1 MNPVD
6 NSPQIWDMATATAR
20 RRRMVSYLVVF
31 IMVLAVLVALG
42 GLFYLKHRATKL
54 SDPTDALWASGG
66 VSVLNS
72 IQINVLNMVYR
83 RVAEKLNNWE
93 NHRTSVEYE
102 NHLITKVFLFQFCNS
117 FAAFFYIAYIKAY
130 VGDVCL
136 HDSCL
141 MELRVQLFVLFL
153 LSTIVSNA
161 LEIAMPYIS
170 ANFYRFLARTPETK
184 NLKRSD
190 LSDEET
196 QALWAPYE
204 EDDAFADYNEM
215 AERTKYRL
223 QTSNKP
229 FSSVHAAKLARIAAA
244 SPDEDNVLHEAK
256 AHLLTTRG
264 HTKGISSKNEEQPT
278 APLTRAESL
287 GDDEPEMD
295 PWLISRG
302 AEYQVKL
309 HKALVMWGHNE
320 AADGLFPPPATP
332 PESLHTS
339 AWQRFR
345 NELIYVPRDPY
356 NYFGLYTAF
365 KSDAKLQPYY
375 RHHPASAT
383 GTSEDTLFR
392 SVDRIRLVHSILA
405 EHINFDALKGATYF
419 TDLFALHDEAALQHL
434 TKSWA
439 TNWRL
444 TRQPLGE
451 LRNYFGEKIAL
462 YFAWLEFYT
471 KSLLLPAVIGIIIY
485 VLDIRNIGNVA
496 AGKIFFAG
504 FIVVWSTFF
513 TEFWK
518 RKSEIYTV
526 LWGVDESLDIDSTPR
541 TQYKGVRRMNPIDN
555 SPQIWD
561 MATATARRRRMV
573 SYLVVLIM
581 VLAVLVAL
589 GGLFYLKHLATKLS
603 DPTDA
608 QWASVGVS
616 VLNSIQINIL
626 NMVYRRV
633 AEKLNH
639 WENHRTS
646 VQFENHLITK
656 VFLFQFCNSFA
667 SFFYI
672 AYIKAY
678 IGDVCLNNSCLIELR
693 VQLFVLFLLST
704 IVSNALEIA
713 MPFVWAYVYRF
724 LARTPA
730 TKNLKRSDL
739 SDEEIQALWAP
750 YEEDDAF
757 ADYNEM
763 VIQYGFVT
771 LFVVAMPITPAMA
784 LFNNVLEAHVDAY
797 KLCKGHRRPYPH
809 RVASIGSWY
818 YFLCLMNYM
827 AVVTNIG
834 IILFTKDP
842 DDKFTSNTST
852 TAKWIIFL
860 IAEHVCILMK
870 SAVAAAVPDVPRELA
885 YLRDRHKDIEA
896 TVFLG
901 QVPETNDDDD
911 LSQQAEKL
919 NLCIHATAA
928 AAKAMPETKP
938 AL

>member
-1 MNPVD
+1 MAEPSPVQYEAMISIEID
-6 NSPQIWDMATATAR
+6 AAMARPMAAEDVPPTLPSMQRPSVMASRTKPFGATDYVLELPHR
-20 RRRMVSYLVVF
+20 SGGEVSKPDSFTQKAFVQLMLGFSVTG
-31 IMVLAVLVALG
+31 IPAVL
-42 GLFYLKHRATKL
+42 
-54 SDPTDALWASGG
+54 
-66 VSVLNS
+66 
-72 IQINVLNMVYR
+72 
-83 RVAEKLNNWE
+83 
-93 NHRTSVEYE
+93 RTSKCFVSNDGHPFTSTNPETFASTDWVKSHNNGRSTLTQGTAANADVIRRIDCLRAEYLE
-102 NHLITKVFLFQFCNS
+102 YIGSSEATTEALFCELIARAVAKRIQL
-117 FAAFFYIAYIKAY
+117 
-130 VGDVCL
+130 VCG
-136 HDSCL
+136 
-141 MELRVQLFVLFL
+141 
-153 LSTIVSNA
+153 LSTTMFHSQDGKQILVLIQA
-161 LEIAMPYIS
+161 DEG
-170 ANFYRFLARTPETK
+170 
-184 NLKRSD
+184 D
-190 LSDEET
+190 LRI
-196 QALWAPYE
+196 Q
-204 EDDAFADYNEM
+204 

-229 FSSVHAAKLARIAAA
+229 FSSVHADKLARIAAA
-244 SPDEDNVLHEAK
+244 NPTENVLSDAK
-256 AHLLTTRG
+256 THLLATRG
-264 HTKGISSKNEEQPT
+264 HTKGISVKNEEQQT
-278 APLTRAESL
+278 ALLTRAESVE
-287 GDDEPEMD
+287 DDEPEMD

-309 HKALVMWGHNE
+309 YKALMMWGHNE

-332 PESLHTS
+332 ETLLMS

-345 NELIYVPRDPY
+345 NELIYIPRDPY
-356 NYFGLYTAF
+356 NYFALYTAF
-365 KSDAKLQPYY
+365 KSDPKLQPYY
-375 RHHPASAT
+375 RHHPGTAASA
-383 GTSEDTLFR
+383 SEDTLFR
-392 SVDRIRLVHSILA
+392 SVDRIRLVHSILD
-405 EHINFDALKGATYF
+405 EHINFEALKEAKYF
-419 TDLFALHDEAALQHL
+419 TDLFALHDIAALQQFTTH
-434 TKSWA
+434 WA
-439 TNWRL
+439 TNKGL

-485 VLDIRNIGNVA
+485 VLDTGNVGNVA

-518 RKSEIYTV
+518 RKTEIYTV
-526 LWGVDESLDIDSTPR
+526 LWGVDVSLDIDSAPR
-541 TQYKGVRRMNPIDN
+541 TQYKGVRRMNPVDN

-561 MATATARRRRMV
+561 MATATARRRRV
-573 SYLVVLIM
+573 VAYLVVLLM
-581 VLAVLVAL
+581 VLIVLGAL
-589 GGLFYLKHLATKLS
+589 GGLFYLKHLVTKLS

-608 QWASVGVS
+608 LWASVGVS

-626 NMVYRRV
+626 NVIYRLV
-633 AEKLNH
+633 AQRLND

-646 VQFENHLITK
+646 VDYENHLITK

-678 IGDVCLNNSCLIELR
+678 IGDKCLNNSCLMELR
-693 VQLFVLFLLST
+693 VQLFVLFVIST
-704 IVSNALEIA
+704 FVSNAIEIA
-713 MPFVWAYVYRF
+713 WPRISSYAKRY
-724 LARTPA
+724 LARTPEA
-730 TKNLKRSDL
+730 KTSTPLGL
-739 SDEEIQALWAP
+739 SDEETQALWAP

-797 KLCKGHRRPYPH
+797 KLCNGHRRPYPH

-818 YFLCLMNYM
+818 YFLCLMNYL
-827 AVVTNIG
+827 AVATNIG
-834 IILFTKDP
+834 ILLFTQDP
-842 DDKFTSNTST
+842 DDKFTSHTST
-852 TAKWIIFL
+852 TAKWIIF
-860 IAEHVCILMK
+860 IVAEHVCIFMK

-901 QVPETNDDDD
+901 QVPETDDDD

-928 AAKAMPETKP
+928 KAKAIPEIKP
-938 AL
+938 AP